1 MNDNPIIKN
10 EKAEAIQKSQ
20 ESFLNSSLTNGNLSL
35 TMIGYY
41 HVMTAMMTSEMKGFN
56 EKLIGN
62 DRSVIDLNEY
72 KMKKKE
78 KKHPVQMQ
86 RKHSP
91 TLCAPG
97 YSFKMSM
104 DIVPNGGEILNM
116 NRRKYCDKNMFYE
129 EILIGNECEDASC
142 GYVFD
147 ILKAANPLT
156 PHATTENVFC
166 GEKHTQTAAQWMK
179 SADKLKDLE
188 LQQATRSQHN
198 YGCDSHEMDAN
209 QKKK

>member
-41 HVMTAMMTSEMKGFN
+41 HVMNAMMTSEMKGFN

-62 DRSVIDLNEY
+62 DRSIIDLNEY

-104 DIVPNGGEILNM
+104 DTVPNGSEILNV
-116 NRRKYCDKNMFYE
+116 NERKYCDKNMFY
-129 EILIGNECEDASC
+129 GNGCVNASC
-142 GYVFD
+142 GYIFD
-147 ILKAANPLT
+147 ILEAAQPLT
-156 PHATTENVFC
+156 PSATT
-166 GEKHTQTAAQWMK
+166 A
-179 SADKLKDLE
+179 
-188 LQQATRSQHN
+188 
-198 YGCDSHEMDAN
+198 
-209 QKKK
+209 